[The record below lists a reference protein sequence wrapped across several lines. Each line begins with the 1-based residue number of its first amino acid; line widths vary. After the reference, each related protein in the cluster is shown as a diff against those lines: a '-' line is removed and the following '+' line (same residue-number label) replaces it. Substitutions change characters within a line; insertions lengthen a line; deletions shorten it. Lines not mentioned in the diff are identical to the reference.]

1 MTDEVKD
8 MLLTDALKV
17 AIESEKK
24 LIKMRKAVRVL
35 SMMCVVLVGVII
47 WIGH

>member
-1 MTDEVKD
+1 MTNEVKD

-24 LIKMRKAVRVL
+24 IIRMKRAIRVL
-35 SMMCVVLVGVII
+35 CVVCVLLIGVII